1 MVAQCIKYLKMSNVN
16 DNHATTPHPHRNLQQ
31 NYDVNE
37 QIANSSRAD
46 NSAKSID
53 ADEKTLEDAETPFG
67 QLETSFA
74 AVFRFLLTAM
84 SSSFENLTLLLFH
97 YMSFV
102 RVVFKRAQI
111 LAGKWKQQHTRLW
124 FTMAKRK

>member
-67 QLETSFA
+67 QLESSVTA
-74 AVFRFLLTAM
+74 MFRFLLTAM
-84 SSSFENLTLLLFH
+84 SSSFEILTLLLFH
-97 YMSFV
+97 PMSFV
-102 RVVFKRAQI
+102 RVISERVEI
-111 LAGKWKQQHTRLW
+111 LIGE
-124 FTMAKRK
+124 RK